1 MSTADAA
8 ASQPQGDSHGSNN
21 ETVVARRFTSR
32 PIRTLRER
40 QLALMVLCVG
50 TLVIVLDGSVVNVAL
65 PSMRR
70 DLGFSQSDAAWVV
83 NAYLIPFGGLLL
95 LSGRLGDLVGPK
107 RLFVG
112 GLALFTVASVVC
124 GLSQDQATLIGG
136 RFAQGVGG
144 ALASAVVLGMIWA
157 MFPNPREQ
165 VKAIGFYAFVAAS
178 GSAVGLLAGAVLT
191 EALDWHWVFFVNVP
205 IGVTTIVVGLRL
217 LDDEK
222 DPTRQGGA
230 DVPGAVLITA
240 SLMVWVYAIVRVVDN
255 GWGSARTLTLAAV
268 ALALLA
274 GFVVRQ
280 VRARNPL
287 VPLKIFRARNVAW
300 INVVQSLMV
309 AGPAGMFFLGALYM
323 QQVLGYSP
331 LNVGLAF
338 LPVAVAIAAVSL
350 KLVPKMLERVDAK
363 LVVIAGLA
371 LMAAGLSWFARAPI
385 EAGYVVD
392 ILPAML
398 LIGVGAGMA
407 FPGAVTV
414 AMADATLQDR
424 GLRSGLVSTAQQVG
438 PALGLAALAAV
449 SADRTSSSLASGDGM
464 AAALADGYHLAFLIG
479 AGFVVA
485 ALILSATV
493 LKPAVS
499 ETAPAELDEATIDEE
514 TFEHDLTGV
523 LDPDFLAIGLGATNS
538 MAMLWSVAM
547 GKRCVGVELRGDPY
561 VFAMHWNVRESL
573 YDHFCVMDQMMLERY
588 GAERLPRV
596 AGGGRLLLADI
607 FHHAQGK
614 SGDARADEVIAGFAP
629 DSQIAGLV
637 RAREYI
643 DDRYVDG
650 EPRRTITRLGGAV
663 QPAFGPRDPS
673 VLDEDLRDVL
683 ASPTHFQVG
692 SEELLILMRR
702 YLEAIEEIDL
712 EAGCEPRVRLFTYHR
727 VLTGGRRRGSR
738 VARLLRR
745 PEHAEQGYVDAPG
758 GRKRIRIEAIREL
771 DEKRRYRRVRRP
783 GSEVV
788 DIGIPELFVVAT
800 GADSSDARQ
809 LGLQQERVKV
819 DRGDGRGLV
828 PAEADYLIGEIE
840 VFVDS
845 RVRRRVTSEFDKQG
859 NEYWV
864 RQVAVG
870 HEDDPEIGWFQ
881 IEVPDFKTFDP
892 IRAGVTP
899 AGTERGSSEYYAGY
913 QFLLH
918 DYFREQ
924 VSQLTEIP
932 KSEVRRIQLAF
943 GPKLITVAEKLGVDA
958 QACANGVIAGD
969 SFGNGNY
976 LESGGVN
983 TGIMGHAK
991 RVLRYWQARAEGVEH
1006 EIAIRALADGIK
1018 QDTTAWLELS
1028 AADFAQPA
1036 PALAAAGAASKHARR
1051 GRHHDAVIEA
1061 TRRHRRSISPPD
1073 FPDDWSRFVTYVGE
1087 LHAYE
1092 LPALQETHPA
1102 ARQPAHLATSAPAP
1116 QAPVANGD
1124 EPREQLDV
1132 PLAGIASTTTTSK

>member
-1 MSTADAA
+1 MSTADAVA
-8 ASQPQGDSHGSNN
+8 PQPRGDSHGSNN
-21 ETVVARRFTSR
+21 ETVVARRFSSR

-50 TLVIVLDGSVVNVAL
+50 TLIVVLDGSVVNVAL
-65 PSMRR
+65 PTMRS

-95 LSGRLGDLVGPK
+95 LSGRLGDIVGPK

-112 GLALFTVASVVC
+112 GLGLFTVASVVC
-124 GLSQDQATLIGG
+124 GLAQDQATLIAG
-136 RFAQGVGG
+136 RSAQGVGG

-191 EALDWHWVFFVNVP
+191 EALDWHWIFFVNVP
-205 IGVTTIVVGLRL
+205 IGLATIAVGLRL

-222 DPTRQGGA
+222 DPKLHRSA
-230 DVPGAVLITA
+230 DVAGAVLVTA
-240 SLMVWVYAIVRVVDN
+240 SLMVWVYAIVQVAEH
-255 GWGSARTLTLAAV
+255 GWWSARTLALGAVAV
-268 ALALLA
+268 ALLV

-280 VRARNPL
+280 ARARNPL
-287 VPLKIFRARNVAW
+287 IPLKIFRARNVAW
-300 INVVQSLMV
+300 VNVVQALMV

-331 LNVGLAF
+331 LSVGLAF

-350 KLVPKMLERVDAK
+350 KLVPKMLEKADAK
-363 LVVIAGLA
+363 LVVVAGLA
-371 LMAAGLSWFARAPI
+371 LMTGGLLWFARAPVD
-385 EAGYVVD
+385 AAYVVD

-414 AMADATLQDR
+414 AMADATLSDR

-438 PALGLAALAAV
+438 PALGLAALAAI
-449 SADRTSSSLASGDGM
+449 SAERTSSLLAAGSDT
-464 AAALADGYHLAFLIG
+464 ATALADGYHLAFLIG
-479 AGFVVA
+479 AGFVVV
-485 ALILSATV
+485 ALVLSVTV

-499 ETAPAELDEATIDEE
+499 DTAPDELDAAVADEE
-514 TFEHDLTGV
+514 TFEHDLAGV

-538 MAMLWSVAM
+538 MAMLWSLAT

-561 VFAMHWNVRESL
+561 VFAMHWNIRERL

-588 GAERLPRV
+588 GADRLPRV

-614 SGDARADEVIAGFAP
+614 SGDARADEIIAGFAS

-650 EPRRTITRLGGAV
+650 APRRTIAREGAAV
-663 QPAFGPRDPS
+663 QPVFGPRDPR

-683 ASPTHFQVG
+683 QSPTHFQVG

-702 YLEAIEEIDL
+702 YLEAIEEMDL
-712 EAGCEPRVRLFTYHR
+712 EAGVEPRVRLFTYHR
-727 VLTGGRRRGSR
+727 VLPARSR
-738 VARLLRR
+738 SASGISRLLARR
-745 PEHAEQGYVDAPG
+745 EHARDGYVDAPG

-771 DEKRRYRRVRRP
+771 DEKRRYRRIRRP
-783 GSEVV
+783 GTEVV
-788 DIGIPELFVVAT
+788 DIGVPELFVVAT
-800 GADSSDARQ
+800 GEDSSDARQ
-809 LGLQQERVKV
+809 LGFEQEVV
-819 DRGDGRGLV
+819 EIDRGDGRGPV
-828 PAEADYLIGEIE
+828 SAEADYLIGEIE

-845 RVRRRVTSEFDKQG
+845 RVRRRIASEFDKQG

-864 RQVAVG
+864 RQVATG
-870 HEDDPEIGWFQ
+870 HEDDPEIGWFF
-881 IEVPDFKTFDP
+881 IEVPDYKTFDP

-899 AGTERGSSEYYAGY
+899 PGTDRGSSEYYSGF

-924 VSQLTEIP
+924 VSRLTEIP

-943 GPKLITVAEKLGVDA
+943 GPKLVTVTEKLGVDA
-958 QACANGVIAGD
+958 RVCANGVIAGD
-969 SFGNGNY
+969 SFGNGSY
-976 LESGGVN
+976 LETGGVN
-983 TGIMGHAK
+983 TGMLGHAK
-991 RVLRYWQARAEGVEH
+991 HVLRYWQARAGGTEH
-1006 EIAIRALADGIK
+1006 DVALRALADAIK
-1018 QDTTAWLELS
+1018 QDTMVWQDLS
-1028 AADFAQPA
+1028 AADFSQPPRA
-1036 PALAAAGAASKHARR
+1036 AAAGAASKRRARR
-1051 GRHHDAVIEA
+1051 QDAIIAA

-1073 FPDDWSRFVTYVGE
+1073 FPDDWSRFTTYVGE

-1092 LPALQETHPA
+1092 LPPLRETHPA
-1102 ARQPAHLATSAPAP
+1102 ARRPAHRAQAAP
-1116 QAPVANGD
+1116 QVPDRDG
-1124 EPREQLDV
+1124 ELPREHLDV
-1132 PLAGIASTTTTSK
+1132 PPAGAASTMTTST

>member
-1 MSTADAA
+1 MSSVAA
-8 ASQPQGDSHGSNN
+8 AAPRPQGDSHGSNN
-21 ETVVARRFTSR
+21 ETVVARRFASR

-65 PSMRR
+65 PSMRH

-112 GLALFTVASVVC
+112 GLALFTVASVAC
-124 GLSQDQATLIGG
+124 GLSQDQATLIAG
-136 RFAQGVGG
+136 RAAQGVGG
-144 ALASAVVLGMIWA
+144 ALASAVVLGMIWS

-191 EALDWHWVFFVNVP
+191 QTLSWHWIFFVNVP
-205 IGVTTIVVGLRL
+205 IGVATIAIGLRL

-230 DVPGAVLITA
+230 DVTGAVLVTA
-240 SLMVWVYAIVRVVDN
+240 SLMVWVYAIVQVAEN
-255 GWGSARTLTLAAV
+255 GWGSARTLGLAAV
-268 ALALLA
+268 ALALLV

-280 VRARNPL
+280 ARARNPL

-323 QQVLGYSP
+323 QQVLRYSP
-331 LNVGLAF
+331 LSVGLAF

-350 KLVPKMLERVDAK
+350 KLVPRMLERADAK

-371 LMAAGLSWFARAPI
+371 LMTGGLLWFARAPVD
-385 EAGYVVD
+385 AAYVID

-414 AMADATLQDR
+414 AMADATLSDR
-424 GLRSGLVSTAQQVG
+424 GLRSGLVATAQQVG
-438 PALGLAALAAV
+438 PALGLAALAAI
-449 SADRTSSSLASGDGM
+449 STERTSNLLAAGDGT
-464 AAALADGYHLAFLIG
+464 ATALADGYHLAFLIG

-485 ALILSATV
+485 ALILSVTV

-499 ETAPAELDEATIDEE
+499 DTAPDELDAAAIDEE

-547 GKRCVGVELRGDPY
+547 GKRSVGVELRGDPY
-561 VFAMHWNVRESL
+561 VFAMHWNVRERL
-573 YDHFCVMDQMMLERY
+573 YDHFCLIDQMMLERY
-588 GAERLPRV
+588 GADRLPRV
-596 AGGGRLLLADI
+596 AGGERLLLADI

-629 DSQIAGLV
+629 QSQIAGLV

-643 DDRYVDG
+643 DDRFVDG
-650 EPRRTITRLGGAV
+650 APRRTIAREGAAV
-663 QPAFGPRDPS
+663 QPAFGPRDPR

-683 ASPTHFQVG
+683 EGPTHFQVG

-702 YLEAIEEIDL
+702 YLEAIEQIDL

-727 VLTGGRRRGSR
+727 VLPSRGRSASRLSSLLGRR
-738 VARLLRR
+738 
-745 PEHAEQGYVDAPG
+745 EHAQQGYVDAPG
-758 GRKRIRIEAIREL
+758 GRKRIRIEAVREL
-771 DEKRRYRRVRRP
+771 DEKRGYRRIRRP

-788 DIGIPELFVVAT
+788 DIGVPELFVVAT
-800 GADSSDARQ
+800 GEESSDARQ
-809 LGLQQERVKV
+809 LGFEQEAVTI

-828 PAEADYLIGEIE
+828 SAQADYLIGEIE

-845 RVRRRVTSEFDKQG
+845 RVRRRIASEFDKQG

-864 RQVAVG
+864 RQVATG
-870 HEDDPEIGWFQ
+870 HEDDPEIGWFL
-881 IEVPDFKTFDP
+881 IEVPDYKTFDP

-899 AGTERGSSEYYAGY
+899 AGTERGSSEYYSGF

-958 QACANGVIAGD
+958 QVCANGVIAGD
-969 SFGNGNY
+969 SFGNGSY

-991 RVLRYWQARAEGVEH
+991 RVLRYWQARADGVEH
-1006 EIAIRALADGIK
+1006 EVAIRALADAIK
-1018 QDTTAWLELS
+1018 QDTMVWQDLS
-1028 AADFAQPA
+1028 AADFSQPPRAPA
-1036 PALAAAGAASKHARR
+1036 PAGAAARHARR
-1051 GRHHDAVIEA
+1051 ARHQDAIIET

-1092 LPALQETHPA
+1092 LPPLQQTHPA
-1102 ARQPAHLATSAPAP
+1102 TRRPAHLAQSPPAPASDGER
-1116 QAPVANGD
+1116 AP
-1124 EPREQLDV
+1124 EHLDV
-1132 PLAGIASTTTTSK
+1132 PLAGAALTMTTSK